1 MVYNDMPVIIPLLA
15 TGYLLT
21 IYLLLMLAQ
30 WTMKSSRYV
39 GNSLSDAYAPYLPE
53 DVPQK
58 DDVERWSLRVQ
69 RYPTTRYLNAP
80 ENATAALLGK
90 REVVAARDLAP
101 EFLATDISKVVSD
114 RGTTTLS
121 QLPKV
126 QEVSSLG

>member
-39 GNSLSDAYAPYLPE
+39 ANSLSDAYAPYLPE

-58 DDVERWSLRVQ
+58 DHVERWSIRVQ
-69 RYPTTRYLNAP
+69 GYTTTHYLNAP
-80 ENATAALLGK
+80 ENSTAAWLGK
-90 REVVAARDLAP
+90 REAVASRELAP
-101 EFLATDISKVVSD
+101 ELLTTDPSTVISAHS
-114 RGTTTLS
+114 TTTLS

-126 QEVSSLG
+126 QEVSSVG